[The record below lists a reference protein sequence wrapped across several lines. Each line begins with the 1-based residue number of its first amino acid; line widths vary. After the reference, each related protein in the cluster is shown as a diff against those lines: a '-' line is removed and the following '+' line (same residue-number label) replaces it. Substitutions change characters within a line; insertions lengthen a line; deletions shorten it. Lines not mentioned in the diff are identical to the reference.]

1 MKLRYIPNIL
11 SLSRIPLSIAMI
23 FLAKYPN
30 VFIGFYA
37 AAGIV
42 DVFDGMLARRF
53 HWESKLGAKLD
64 SAGDVI
70 FLVCALLSAF
80 VGLRGRLRF
89 ESYIYIVVGAIV
101 LVRAANLIFT
111 RVKFRQ
117 WGTIHNLFAKYAA
130 VPIFFVIPVGIKLG
144 KVPNPLLLSMLCLIV
159 LASLEETWMLKLM
172 KVYDMNMK
180 GIYHLKKLLK
190 STKKECAVA

>member
-1 MKLRYIPNIL
+1 MKMRYIPNIL
-11 SLSRIPLSIAMI
+11 SLSRIPLSVAMI

-30 VFIGFYA
+30 VFIGVYA
-37 AAGIV
+37 AAGIA
-42 DVFDGMLARRF
+42 DVLDGMLARRF

-64 SAGDVI
+64 SAGDVT
-70 FLVCALLSAF
+70 FLVCAVLSAF
-80 VGLRGRLRF
+80 IGLHGRLRF
-89 ESYIYIVVGAIV
+89 ESYIYIAVGAIA

-111 RVKFRQ
+111 RIKFRQ

-159 LASLEETWMLKLM
+159 LASLEETWMLKVM

-180 GIYHLKKLLK
+180 GIYHLKKFLK
-190 STKKECAVA
+190 STKKECAAA